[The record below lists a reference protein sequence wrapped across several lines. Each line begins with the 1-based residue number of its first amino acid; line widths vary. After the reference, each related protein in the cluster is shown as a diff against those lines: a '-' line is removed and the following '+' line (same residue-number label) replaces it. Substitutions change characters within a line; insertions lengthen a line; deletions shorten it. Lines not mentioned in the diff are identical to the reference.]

1 MKIEQLINNIT
12 LDTKKTKKVLDFL
25 KLYNVESYI
34 YPNVFVNKC
43 KISLKE
49 SYDIMSILRTNGYV
63 KPVFALYCFKCQ
75 KFVTGPY
82 DNLNEIPED
91 IECDF
96 CDETVDIV
104 NNIVTYYEVIKQLGE
119 SNV

>member
-1 MKIEQLINNIT
+1 MKIEQLINDII
-12 LDTKKTKKVLDFL
+12 LDDKKAKKILDFL
-25 KLYNVESYI
+25 KLYKVENYI
-34 YPNVFVNKC
+34 YPNIFVNRC

-49 SYDIMSILRTNGYV
+49 SYDIMSILRENGYV

-82 DNLNEIPED
+82 DSMNEIPED

-96 CDETVDIV
+96 CDETLNISD
-104 NNIVTYYEVIKQLGE
+104 NIVTYYEVIKQLE
-119 SNV
+119 ENND